1 MAKENIHR
9 AMGSLAYAIAVA
21 DGAIQSREKEVIL
34 QLATKEFQLSDT
46 DSEWINSMFNQL
58 DSQGIGLNEA
68 YEYAMDTLEANRH
81 DYDFDDA
88 MKTRCLAF
96 MKKIADAVGETDYKE
111 MSVIDRFSADIVRF

>member
-34 QLATKEFQLSDT
+34 QLATKEFQLSDS

-58 DSQGIGLNEA
+58 DAQGIGLNEA

-88 MKTRCLAF
+88 MKNRCLSF
-96 MKKIADAVGETDYKE
+96 MKKIADAVGEMDYKE
-111 MSVIDRFSADIVRF
+111 ISVIDRFSADIVRF